1 MDSPTTKPAA
11 VDESPSQT
19 PQSFQHIL
27 SNKRTVAPLTAEKF
41 LILKNPFTTITIQT
55 YVPTPVSSIPD
66 ITKVFNIIKPKI
78 QI

>member
-27 SNKRTVAPLTAEKF
+27 SNKRTVAPLTAEKS
-41 LILKNPFTTITIQT
+41 LEKKNPFIQT

-66 ITKVFNIIKPKI
+66 ITKVFNIKKQRM